1 MLKTDYDRVNLN
13 LADVFGMTSPS
24 MESYIRDRE
33 TLTNLIIPEN
43 TTKIGTY
50 AFINCLGLTKVV
62 VPSAVET
69 IEENA
74 FTNCSNIENIH
85 VHKSKY
91 TVSGY
96 PWGATNATVTWD
108 TAYITWN
115 ITNAEDCVMIMED
128 EIITDNPYMTK
139 YVGDISWK
147 VYSRDYPINTG
158 VFNAPEI
165 LGEYN
170 LDIILDDTNS
180 VRLDILPNIADCEI
194 TLSYDIYST
203 ISDYIV
209 VAPGTE
215 VSYSVT
221 MDGYKSKNGKVV
233 VDEDMTLEI
242 IMEEYIYQPN
252 QTVVSYTA
260 DGTYTLDLLD
270 DGEYQ
275 VSVIAGGGGGAY
287 KGRTSSYRIVAG
299 GGSGSGWRG
308 NVSLTKGVYTLVV
321 GNGGAYNGSTST
333 TSSTGYSGSNGGNSY
348 ISDVDGNALITTY
361 GGKGGYAYRGSSSS
375 TSYAT
380 ATAGAGGSTPLLSIT
395 PLSVLLNKAGNVGS
409 TSKSSST
416 NGGASGGA
424 AVYSSYGK
432 GGTSASSGTD
442 GFIEIIYRGEMP
454 E

>member
-13 LADVFGMTSPS
+13 LADVFGITSPS
-24 MESYIRDRE
+24 MESYIKDRE

-62 VPSAVET
+62 VPNAIET

-108 TAYITWN
+108 AAYITWN

-139 YVGDISWK
+139 YVGDISWT
-147 VYSRDYPINTG
+147 VYSKDFPVNSG

-170 LDIILDDTNS
+170 LDIELVNENG
-180 VRLDILPNIADCEI
+180 VRLDIVPDIEGCEI

-215 VSYSVT
+215 VSYT
-221 MDGYKSKNGKVV
+221 IKCDGYKTKKSKIVV
-233 VDEDMTLEI
+233 NEDTILDIVMDAYI
-242 IMEEYIYQPN
+242 IQPN
-252 QTVVSYTA
+252 TVLATYTSG
-260 DGTYTLDLLD
+260 GTYTIDVAD
-270 DGEYQ
+270 DGEFKLYI
-275 VSVIAGGGGGAY
+275 VAGGGGGAY
-287 KGRTSSYRIVAG
+287 KARSSSYRVCAG
-299 GGSGSGWRG
+299 GGSGSGWG
-308 NVSLTKGVYTLVV
+308 GTIPLTKGTYTLVV
-321 GNGGAYNGSTST
+321 GSGGSYSGTTST
-333 TSSTGYSGSNGGNSY
+333 TANQSRTGSAGGNSTFT
-348 ISDVDGNALITTY
+348 DANGNVLVTTY

-375 TSYAT
+375 SYSG
-380 ATAGAGGSTPLLSIT
+380 TAGAGGSTPSLTIT
-395 PLSVLLNKAGNVGS
+395 PMSVLLNKSGNRGGLAYS
-409 TSKSSST
+409 SSST
-416 NGGASGGA
+416 SGASGGS

-432 GGTSASSGTD
+432 GGNSNTSGTAGYIQLTYID
-442 GFIEIIYRGEMP
+442 ALP